1 MSCGKRSEVDKFGPH
16 LASLTTATR
25 ERREP
30 GVEALVGLS
39 STQITLSSSKVLC
52 EEAGTCIHDRCWV
65 FARPVVHD

>member
-16 LASLTTATR
+16 LASLTTATV

-39 STQITLSSSKVLC
+39 STQFFIVLKS
-52 EEAGTCIHDRCWV
+52 V
-65 FARPVVHD
+65 M